1 MNKVP
6 APGFLHR
13 RIIGFSL
20 AESEDLLELGFG
32 PEHQREVILS
42 IARGVLREGADLCYG
57 GSLQSDGTFTLDLID
72 LSSAE
77 QREAASPGN
86 RASIRIGRLFNP
98 ITWPAYEQLTV
109 AHEAQWIDC
118 YTAVRVTREDA
129 GIEPTPDDDA
139 VEPTPLNPPVTDD
152 EKQAEMERQERE
164 RLRAER
170 RAVHVAAVLS
180 RMRRTQIDG
189 FSVPAPFGRRGKKK
203 IEAAILLGGKVTN
216 SKGLCPGL
224 IEEGVNAMQKRIPVF
239 LLGGFGGATRVLTD
253 ALEARNE
260 NARRKVLD
268 DAFNRFEDSPRFT
281 AITRGLEHCP
291 LPEGIPS
298 PAELRDE
305 IGKFFTTQGANIEAT
320 LRNGLSAAENRILFR
335 STDPFEIARLILA
348 GLREVHG

>member
-1 MNKVP
+1 MKKAL
-6 APGFLHR
+6 APGFLHQ

-129 GIEPTPDDDA
+129 GIEPTADDDA
-139 VEPTPLNPPVTDD
+139 VEPQPLNPPVTDD

-164 RLRAER
+164 RLRGER

-180 RMRRTQIDG
+180 RMRRMQVDG
-189 FSVPAPFGRRGKKK
+189 FPVPAFFGRRGKIK

-216 SKGLCPGL
+216 SKGFCPGL
-224 IEEGVNAMQKRIPVF
+224 IEEGVNAMRKRIPVF

-253 ALEARNE
+253 ALDSKNEIARS
-260 NARRKVLD
+260 KVLN
-268 DAFNRFEDSPRFT
+268 DAFDRCEDSPRFD
-281 AITRGLEHCP
+281 AISRGLEHCP

-298 PAELRDE
+298 PAKLREDAGE
-305 IGKFFTTQGANIEAT
+305 FFKAQGGDIEKT

-335 STDPFEIARLILA
+335 STDSLEIARLILE
-348 GLREVHG
+348 GLRKVYG